1 MSTERFRRFEAD
13 GSGQQMM
20 PLLIPD
26 QILVKPV
33 SNPDGLALLLR
44 STTNAQTG
52 EPVSSQYPRITPANV
67 ARRVATSLPATDRA
81 NQSSGARTAATKP
94 TPT

>member
-20 PLLIPD
+20 PLLITD

-44 STTNAQTG
+44 STPNAQTG
-52 EPVSSQYPRITPANV
+52 EPVATQWYITPDHASWLAQHLQQALNDAN
-67 ARRVATSLPATDRA
+67 A
-81 NQSSGARTAATKP
+81 NKHST
-94 TPT
+94 